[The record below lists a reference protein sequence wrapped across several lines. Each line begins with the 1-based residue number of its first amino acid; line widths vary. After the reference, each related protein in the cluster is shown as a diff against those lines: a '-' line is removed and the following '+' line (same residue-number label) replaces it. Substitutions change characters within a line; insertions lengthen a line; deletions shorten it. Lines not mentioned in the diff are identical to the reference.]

1 MRRSSRIRV
10 SGLRL
15 IDTHDARADDASQV
29 ESHGREDGARHNLP
43 SQLTSFVG
51 RERELA
57 DIKRLLATTRILTL
71 VGAGGIGKTRL
82 AIQAAAHLDTSAER
96 VWFIDLAAFS
106 DPALVT
112 QAVASA
118 LDVREQPDRLVL
130 DTLIDVLRPRRA
142 LLLLDNCEHLVNAC
156 ALLAAGLLRACP
168 GLSLLATSREPLG
181 VSGETVWRVPP
192 LSLPM

>member
-1 MRRSSRIRV
+1 
-10 SGLRL
+10 
-15 IDTHDARADDASQV
+15 V
-29 ESHGREDGARHNLP
+29 ESHGREDGARPNLP
-43 SQLTSFVG
+43 SQLTSFIG

-57 DIKRLLATTRILTL
+57 DIQRLLATTRILTL

-82 AIQAAAHLDTSAER
+82 AIPAAAHLGTSAER

-118 LDVREQPDRLVL
+118 FDVREQPDRPVL

-156 ALLAAGLLRACP
+156 ALLAERLLRACP
-168 GLSLLATSREPLG
+168 GLSLLATSREPAG
-181 VSGETVWRVPP
+181 RVR
-192 LSLPM
+192 